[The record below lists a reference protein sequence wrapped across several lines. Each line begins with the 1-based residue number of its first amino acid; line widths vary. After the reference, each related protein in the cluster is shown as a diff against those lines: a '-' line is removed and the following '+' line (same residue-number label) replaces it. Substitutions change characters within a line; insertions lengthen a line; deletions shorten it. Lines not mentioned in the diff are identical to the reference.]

1 MNKPVLVV
9 MAAGMGSR
17 YGGMK
22 QIDPVG
28 PCGQVIVDYS
38 LYDARRAGFETVI
51 FVIKHEI
58 EEAFKAAIGDRVSR
72 VMDVKYAFQQLDEL
86 PEGYTIPE
94 GRVKPGVPATRCWPQ
109 SLHPRPLRR
118 HQCRRLLR
126 PRGVQ
131 GHLRSPLHS
140 HRRRGLR
147 LLHGEL
153 PAQEHRFRKWQ
164 RRPRRLRLNEDST
177 LHSVTERTRIE
188 TYKDGIHYT
197 EDGGESWTD
206 LPGETPVSMNLW
218 GFGESFVKEAD
229 RRFARWLDENL
240 EKNPLK
246 CEYFLP
252 LVVSELIGEKKAAVK
267 VLRSTDKW
275 YGVTYRED
283 KPVVVE
289 ASLKRRPT
297 AFTRKLSGLKLHKKY
312 GWDSVPAVFFI
323 FTGCRIR

>member
-1 MNKPVLVV
+1 MKDTAKKPILVI

-17 YGGMK
+17 FGGLK
-22 QIDPVG
+22 QIEAVG
-28 PCGQVIVDYS
+28 PAGEAILDYS
-38 LYDARRAGFETVI
+38 LFDAHRAGFETVVFI
-51 FVIKHEI
+51 IKHAI
-58 EEAFKAAIGDRVSR
+58 EDAFKSTVGARAEKAGLNVR
-72 VMDVKYAFQQLDEL
+72 YAYQELDIL
-86 PEGYTIPE
+86 PEGFTVPE
-94 GRVKPGVPATRCWPQ
+94 GRIKPWGTAHAILSDADAFDAPFAVINADDYYGPEA
-109 SLHPRPLRR
+109 
-118 HQCRRLLR
+118 CRVMYDYLSTHEDGSYYDYCMVSYLLKNTVSENGSVA
-126 PRGVQ
+126 RGVC
-131 GHLRSPLHS
+131 
-140 HRRRGLR
+140 
-147 LLHGEL
+147 
-153 PAQEHRFRKWQ
+153 A
-164 RRPRRLRLNEDST
+164 LNEDST

-188 TYKDGIHYT
+188 TYVGGIHYT

-267 VLRSTDKW
+267 VLRSTGKW

-289 ASLKRRPT
+289 AIAKKT
-297 AFTRKLSGLKLHKKY
+297 ADGLYPENL
-312 GWDSVPAVFFI
+312 WA
-323 FTGCRIR
+323 

>member
-1 MNKPVLVV
+1 MTKPVLVV

-86 PEGYTIPE
+86 PEGYTVPE
-94 GRVKPGVPATRCWPQ
+94 GRVKPWGTCHAVLAAKPCIHGPFAVINADDYYGPEAFKVIYDHLSTHTDGEVYDYCMV
-109 SLHPRPLRR
+109 SY
-118 HQCRRLLR
+118 LLKNTVSENGSVA
-126 PRGVQ
+126 RGVC
-131 GHLRSPLHS
+131 
-140 HRRRGLR
+140 
-147 LLHGEL
+147 
-153 PAQEHRFRKWQ
+153 A
-164 RRPRRLRLNEDST
+164 LNEDGT
-177 LHSVTERTRIE
+177 LRSVTERTRIE
-188 TYKDGIHYT
+188 TYEGGIHYT
-197 EDGGESWTD
+197 EDGGGSWTD

-240 EKNPLK
+240 EKDPLK

-289 ASLKRRPT
+289 AIAKKT
-297 AFTRKLSGLKLHKKY
+297 ADGLYPENL
-312 GWDSVPAVFFI
+312 WA
-323 FTGCRIR
+323 